1 MDDRAIKC
9 VLCHAAFGTIRS
21 KAEKLAAKNR
31 LAREREVYEMARRAQ
46 VAVEELYKRELHVV
60 VREVREENKHS
71 FELSYVMQALV
82 IS

>member
-1 MDDRAIKC
+1 
-9 VLCHAAFGTIRS
+9 
-21 KAEKLAAKNR
+21 
-31 LAREREVYEMARRAQ
+31 MARRAQ

-60 VREVREENKHS
+60 IREVREENKHS